1 MSKERKTQKPLP
13 EKSQY
18 LSQCFAITSTGTHG
32 ITQCYR
38 HATVFR
44 SVPGKSKGEYVT
56 QGFCWQHD
64 PVRQKEERKKHIAK
78 GTTTFDRDYY
88 EAIQREKQHQKTH
101 RLLIRVCKMVRE
113 FVNSPDIIHPWP
125 ANSPYGLD
133 MALVEKAA
141 KAVAKETG
149 IEI

>member
-13 EKSQY
+13 KKPQDAP
-18 LSQCFAITSTGTHG
+18 QCSAITSNGTCL
-32 ITQCYR
+32 TTRCYR
-38 HATVFR
+38 RAKVFR
-44 SVPGKSKGEYVT
+44 AVPSKAKGEHT
-56 QGFCWQHD
+56 TKGFCWQHD
-64 PVRQKEERKKHIAK
+64 PVRQEEEREKRIAK
-78 GTTTFDRDYY
+78 FDRDYC

-113 FVNSPDIIHPWP
+113 FVNSPDIIHSWP